1 MQRFGSVVLLLF
13 PDLRTIPPAQEPLLF
28 SPVLNFELSGH
39 TRFQALAVLFMPLGR
54 YFAFVGS
61 LLLALLFLA
70 DGYMPKLPAEPTRV
84 DIDRSIIRIHSR
96 HEWPEAIVI
105 DTSLPTIIPPP
116 APVADAPAG
125 KSPHEALAMLP
136 PAPPAVAMIEPKP
149 VAPRRPAR
157 TARTAAGRVASYQ
170 ATGSRDALPA
180 GW

>member
-1 MQRFGSVVLLLF
+1 LLF
-13 PDLRTIPPAQEPLLF
+13 F
-28 SPVLNFELSGH
+28 PVLNFGLSGH
-39 TRFQALAVLFMPLGR
+39 ARFQHWRFLFMPLGR

-70 DGYMPKLPAEPTRV
+70 DRYMPKLSAEPTRA
-84 DIDRSIIRIHSR
+84 DIDKSIIRIYSR
-96 HEWPEAIVI
+96 HKWPEASVI

-116 APVADAPAG
+116 ALAADAPAG

-136 PAPPAVAMIEPKP
+136 QAPPVVATVETKP
-149 VAPRRPAR
+149 VAPRRLAR
-157 TARTAAGRVASYQ
+157 TARPAAGRVASYQ